1 MSIQANNIQYSN
13 NKIQKCSLVIDSKVF
28 QIQYEG
34 GSYKVTQ
41 GDSTTSNEASSTTTS
56 ENTKEQSNNTSE
68 QTNNTSEQTNNTSEQ
83 SNKQRQ
89 QSSKTTSQ
97 TTQNR
102 RSNRINATKI
112 NNILNKSQERN

>member
-41 GDSTTSNEASSTTTS
+41 GDSTTSSEASSTATN
-56 ENTKEQSNNTSE
+56 ENTKEQYNNISEQSNNI
-68 QTNNTSEQTNNTSEQ
+68 SEQ

-112 NNILNKSQERN
+112 NNILNKS

>member
-41 GDSTTSNEASSTTTS
+41 GDSTTSSEASSTTTS

-68 QTNNTSEQTNNTSEQ
+68 QSNNTSEQYNNTS
-83 SNKQRQ
+83 
-89 QSSKTTSQ
+89 
-97 TTQNR
+97 
-102 RSNRINATKI
+102 
-112 NNILNKSQERN
+112 

>member
-41 GDSTTSNEASSTTTS
+41 GDSTTSSEASSTTTS
-56 ENTKEQSNNTSE
+56 ENTKEQS
-68 QTNNTSEQTNNTSEQ
+68 NNTSEQ

-112 NNILNKSQERN
+112 NNILNKSQEKN